1 MIMQQNDL
9 IAALG
14 TTLGEAA
21 IGIVR
26 LSGEGAVEL
35 AAAIFKPR
43 KKELDLTK
51 IASHTLHLGYIC
63 DDEGDI
69 LDEVLIAVMRAPRSY
84 TRDDVVEIY
93 CHGGIIPVR
102 RVLDLVLKK
111 GARLAEPG
119 EFTKRAFLSGR
130 IDLAQAEA
138 VLDLIRA
145 QSNKGA
151 ELACRQLRGGVS
163 DKIKNM
169 RDQLKRIMAEIEAEI
184 DFPDDVDPV
193 PAELRA
199 EQIKSVEEKAAELVR
214 GSNLGRIYR
223 EGLRTVL
230 LGKPNVGKST
240 LLNLLLDEERA
251 LVTEVPGT
259 TRDLI
264 EEMLVLEG
272 IPLRIIDTAGIRE
285 GVGLVEALGIERAK
299 KAVEEAELVL
309 AVFDAADEITEDD
322 LRVFELLKGK
332 KAIILLNKVDLK
344 EKKQDPRLIRQ
355 YVDEETPII
364 EISAKTGWG
373 KEKLVDAIV
382 QLIGGGQVSRESDL
396 ITRKRHQ
403 IAMEKVVDRLQSAI
417 KGVEAELPLEFIA
430 LDLWDAWSALGEITG
445 ETALPEEVINSIF
458 EEFCIGK

>member
-1 MIMQQNDL
+1 MQQNDL

-26 LSGEGAVEL
+26 LSGEGAVDL
-35 AAAIFKPR
+35 AASIFKPR
-43 KKELDLTK
+43 KKDLDLSKT
-51 IASHTLHLGYIC
+51 ASHTLHLGYIC
-63 DDEGDI
+63 DNDGDI
-69 LDEVLIAVMRAPRSY
+69 LDEVLITVMRAPRSY

-93 CHGGIIPVR
+93 CHGGVIPVR

-163 DKIKNM
+163 GKIRDM
-169 RDQLKRIMAEIEAEI
+169 RNQLKRIMAEIEAEI

-193 PAELRA
+193 PPKLRA
-199 EQIKSVEEKAAELVR
+199 KQIKMVEDKAAEMIR

-251 LVTEVPGT
+251 LVTEIPGT

-285 GVGLVEALGIERAK
+285 GVGLVEALGIDRAK

-322 LRVFELLKGK
+322 LRVFEMLKGK
-332 KAIILLNKVDLK
+332 KTIILLNKVDIK
-344 EKKQDPRLIRQ
+344 EQKLDPHLIRQ
-355 YVDEETPII
+355 YIEGETPII
-364 EISAKTGWG
+364 EMSAKMGWG
-373 KEKLVDAIV
+373 KEKLVDAVV
-382 QLIGGGQVSRESDL
+382 QVIGSGQISREAEL
-396 ITRKRHQ
+396 MTRKRHQ

-417 KGVEAELPLEFIA
+417 KGVEAELPLEFVA

>member
-1 MIMQQNDL
+1 MQQNDL

-445 ETALPEEVINSIF
+445 ETALPEEVINAIF

>member
-1 MIMQQNDL
+1 MQQNDL

-26 LSGEGAVEL
+26 LSGEGAIEL
-35 AAAIFKPR
+35 AASIFRPR
-43 KKELDLTK
+43 KKGLDLTK
-51 IASHTLHLGYIC
+51 TSHTLHLGYIC

-69 LDEVLIAVMRAPRSY
+69 LDEVLITVMKAPHSY

-145 QSNKGA
+145 QSAKGA
-151 ELACRQLRGGVS
+151 ELACSQLRGGVS
-163 DKIKNM
+163 EKIKDM
-169 RDQLKRIMAEIEAEI
+169 RNQLKRIMAEIEAEI

-193 PAELRA
+193 PPEVRA
-199 EQIKSVEEKAAELVR
+199 QQIKMVEEQAQEMIK
-214 GSNLGRIYR
+214 GSNIGRIYR

-240 LLNLLLDEERA
+240 LLNMLLDEERA
-251 LVTEVPGT
+251 LVTEIPGT

-264 EEMLVLEG
+264 EETLVLEG

-299 KAVEEAELVL
+299 KAVAEAELVL
-309 AVFDAADEITEDD
+309 AVFDASDELKDDD

-332 KAIILLNKVDLK
+332 KAIVLLNKIDIK
-344 EKKQDPRLIRQ
+344 EQKLSQNLIRQ
-355 YVDEETPII
+355 YIDEETPII
-364 EISAKTGWG
+364 ELSAKMGWG
-373 KEKLVDAIV
+373 KEKLVEAVV
-382 QLIGGGQVSRESDL
+382 QVIGGGKISRESAL
-396 ITRKRHQ
+396 MTRKRHQ
-403 IAMEKVVDRLQSAI
+403 VAMDKVVDRLHSAV
-417 KGVEAELPLEFIA
+417 KAVEAEMPLEFVA

>member
-1 MIMQQNDL
+1 MQQNDL

-35 AAAIFKPR
+35 AACIFKPR
-43 KKELDLTK
+43 KKDLDLKK
-51 IASHTLHLGYIC
+51 IASHTMHLGYIC
-63 DDEGDI
+63 GNDGDVI
-69 LDEVLIAVMRAPRSY
+69 DEVLITVMRAPHSY

-163 DKIKNM
+163 DKIKDM
-169 RDQLKRIMAEIEAEI
+169 RNQLKRIMAEIEAEI

-193 PAELRA
+193 PPGVRA
-199 EQIKSVEEKAAELVR
+199 QQIKMVEDKAAELVR
-214 GSNLGRIYR
+214 GSSLGRVYR

-240 LLNLLLDEERA
+240 LMNLLLDEERA

-264 EEMLVLEG
+264 EEMLVVEG

-285 GVGLVEALGIERAK
+285 GVGLVESLGIERAK

-322 LRVFELLKGK
+322 LRVIELLKGK

-344 EKKQDPRLIRQ
+344 EKIQGPHLFGQ
-355 YVDEETPII
+355 YTDGDTPII
-364 EISAKTGWG
+364 EISAKMGWG

-382 QLIGGGQVSRESDL
+382 QVIGGGQISRESDL
-396 ITRKRHQ
+396 MTRKRHQ
-403 IAMEKVVDRLQSAI
+403 IAMEKVVVRLQSAV
-417 KGVEAELPLEFIA
+417 KGVEAEVPLEFIA

-445 ETALPEEVINSIF
+445 ETALPEEVINAIF

>member
-1 MIMQQNDL
+1 MQQNDL
-9 IAALG
+9 IAAIA

-35 AAAIFKPR
+35 AASIFKPR
-43 KKELDLTK
+43 KKDLDLKK

-63 DDEGDI
+63 DDDGDMI
-69 LDEVLIAVMRAPRSY
+69 DEVLITVMRAPHSY
-84 TRDDVVEIY
+84 TRDDIVEIY
-93 CHGGIIPVR
+93 CHGGVIPVR

-145 QSNKGA
+145 QSDKGA
-151 ELACRQLRGGVS
+151 ELACSQLRGGIS
-163 DKIKNM
+163 GKIKDM
-169 RDQLKRIMAEIEAEI
+169 RNQLKRIMAEIEAEI
-184 DFPDDVDPV
+184 DFPDDVAPV
-193 PAELRA
+193 PPEVRA
-199 EQIKSVEEKAAELVR
+199 EQIKMVEEKAAEMIR

-240 LLNLLLDEERA
+240 LLNMLLDEERA
-251 LVTEVPGT
+251 LVTEIPGT

-272 IPLRIIDTAGIRE
+272 MPLKIIDTAGIRE
-285 GVGLVEALGIERAK
+285 GVDMVESLGIERAK

-309 AVFDAADEITEDD
+309 AVFDATDEITEDD
-322 LRVFELLKGK
+322 LRVIKLLKGK

-344 EKKQDPRLIRQ
+344 ESKKDPRIFSQ
-355 YVDEETPII
+355 YIDEETPVV
-364 EISAKTGWG
+364 EISAKMGWG

-382 QLIGGGQVSRESDL
+382 QLIGCGKISREAEL
-396 ITRKRHQ
+396 MTRKRHQ
-403 IAMEKVVDRLQSAI
+403 IAMEKVVDRLRSAI
-417 KGVEAELPLEFIA
+417 KGVEAEVPLEFIA

>member
-1 MIMQQNDL
+1 MMQQNDL

-14 TTLGEAA
+14 TTIGEAA

-35 AAAIFKPR
+35 ASSIFRPR
-43 KKELDLTK
+43 KKDLEIKNT
-51 IASHTLHLGYIC
+51 SHSLHLGYIC
-63 DDEGDI
+63 DDNGDI
-69 LDEVLIAVMRAPRSY
+69 LDEVLITVMRAPHSY
-84 TRDDVVEIY
+84 TREDVVEIY

-145 QSNKGA
+145 QSEKGA

-163 DKIKNM
+163 EKIRDM

-193 PAELRA
+193 PVEVRV
-199 EQIKSVEEKAAELVR
+199 EQIKKVEEQAREMIR
-214 GSNLGRIYR
+214 GSNIGRIYR
-223 EGLRTVL
+223 EGLQTVL

-240 LLNLLLDEERA
+240 MLNLLLDEERA
-251 LVTEVPGT
+251 LVTEIPGT
-259 TRDLI
+259 TRDII
-264 EEMLVLEG
+264 EETIVVEG

-299 KAVEEAELVL
+299 KAVEDAELVL

-332 KAIILLNKVDLK
+332 KAIVLLNKVDIK
-344 EKKQDPRLIRQ
+344 EQKLDPQKIGQ
-355 YVDEETPII
+355 YI
-364 EISAKTGWG
+364 ERDAPVIEMSAKMGWG
-373 KEKLVDAIV
+373 KEKLVEAIIQV
-382 QLIGGGQVSRESDL
+382 VGGGQISRESDL
-396 ITRKRHQ
+396 MTRKRHQ
-403 IAMEKVVDRLQSAI
+403 MAMEKVVDRLQSAV
-417 KGVEAELPLEFIA
+417 KGVEAEMPLEFIA

>member
-1 MIMQQNDL
+1 MQQNDL